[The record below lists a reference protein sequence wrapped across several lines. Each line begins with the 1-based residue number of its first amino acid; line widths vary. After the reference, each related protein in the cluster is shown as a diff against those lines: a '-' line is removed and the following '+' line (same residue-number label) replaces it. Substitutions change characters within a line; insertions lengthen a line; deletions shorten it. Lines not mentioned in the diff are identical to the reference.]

1 MENAIRLVNIDKHF
15 GIVHALK
22 NVSLDVRK
30 GEILALVG
38 ENGAGKSTLV
48 KLLTGAYT
56 MDTGEVYLNEK
67 IVKINNTKTAR
78 KNGIGQ
84 VYHTAELV
92 DDLSVAVNIF
102 MGSNSL
108 GKNGLVNYRYI
119 NEMAQNLLN
128 DYDIPINARQI
139 VGKLS
144 VANKQFVAIAKVIS
158 QNCDIII
165 FDEPTAV
172 LSFNE
177 VSILFSVINR
187 LKDENKTIIYISHRL
202 EEIFQIANRIAVM
215 RDGRLITILEN
226 NNLTS
231 DDLIIHML
239 GKEIGTM
246 FPPKGESK
254 NKNVVL
260 DVKGLCTEKISDVS
274 FFLKRGEILGIAGLV
289 GSGRTELARAVFG
302 LDKITSGE
310 IIVEGKKVSINSPKD
325 ALSQG
330 IFLAPENRRDEGLVL
345 SGSIRSNTTMSKMK
359 KIFRYGLLEKKK
371 EFNFVIGLMK
381 QLKIKAPSSETLTRY
396 LSGGNQ
402 QKVIVAKALFTEP
415 EILIFDEPTQG
426 IDVGIKSEIYFLL
439 EQIKRDNKGIIF
451 ISSEMG
457 ELQGLCS
464 RILVMRNGRLVG
476 EIKDDL
482 SNGEKILSLMYKS

>member
-1 MENAIRLVNIDKHF
+1 VENALKLVNVDKHF

-48 KLLTGAYT
+48 KLLTGACA
-56 MDTGEVYLNEK
+56 MDSGEVYLNEK
-67 IVKINNTKTAR
+67 FVKISNTKAAR
-78 KNGIGQ
+78 ENGIGQ
-84 VYHTAELV
+84 VYQTAELV
-92 DDLSVAVNIF
+92 DGLSVAVNIF

-108 GKNGLVNYRYI
+108 GKNGWVNYRRI
-119 NEMAQNLLN
+119 NERAQSLLN
-128 DYDIPINARQI
+128 DYGIPINAGEI

-177 VSILFSVINR
+177 VLILFSMINR
-187 LKDENKTIIYISHRL
+187 LKNENKTIIYISHRL
-202 EEIFQIANRIAVM
+202 EEIFQISNRIAVM
-215 RDGRLITILEN
+215 RDGQLITVLEN
-226 NNLTS
+226 SNLTPG
-231 DDLIIHML
+231 DLIVHML

-246 FPPKGESK
+246 FPPKDNSETKG
-254 NKNVVL
+254 VIL
-260 DVKGLCTEKISDVS
+260 DIKGLSTAKISDVS
-274 FFLKRGEILGIAGLV
+274 FSLRQGEILGIAGLV
-289 GSGRTELARAVFG
+289 GSGRTELARAIFG
-302 LDKITSGE
+302 IDKIIAGE
-310 IIVEGKKVSINSPKD
+310 IIIKGEKVSITSPRD
-325 ALSQG
+325 ALSKG

-345 SGSIRSNTTMSKMK
+345 CESIRSNTTMSRLK
-359 KIFRYGLLEKKK
+359 KVFRHGMLEKKK
-371 EFNFVIGLMK
+371 EFNFVIDLMK
-381 QLKIKAPSSETLTRY
+381 QLKVKAPSPETLTRN

-415 EILIFDEPTQG
+415 DILIFDEPTQG
-426 IDVGIKSEIYFLL
+426 IDVGVKSEIYFLL
-439 EQIKRDNKGIIF
+439 AQIKHDNKGIIF
-451 ISSEMG
+451 ISSEMS

-464 RILVMRNGRLVG
+464 RILVMRNGRLAG
-476 EIKDDL
+476 EVEDDL
-482 SNGEKILSLMYKS
+482 NNGERILSLMYKG